1 MRHLLDL
8 GVSRH
13 WAFVAANSR
22 KGGWFMTNTNT
33 VKQALSEARLIKWG
47 VLDMVGYYQYVHVNC

>member
-1 MRHLLDL
+1 
-8 GVSRH
+8 
-13 WAFVAANSR
+13 
-22 KGGWFMTNTNT
+22 MTNTNT